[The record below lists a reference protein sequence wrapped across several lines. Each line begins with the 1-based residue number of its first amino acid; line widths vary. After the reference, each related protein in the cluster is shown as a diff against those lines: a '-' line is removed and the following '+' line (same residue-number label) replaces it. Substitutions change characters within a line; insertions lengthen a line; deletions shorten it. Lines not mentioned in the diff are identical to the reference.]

1 MGLTLHLNL
10 RVLRYHFII
19 NGSDIAGA
27 DSPLRRHICK
37 DGGGQV
43 RSLDLPMRTV
53 ASCFAYIDRLHLYL
67 QEGFILGWDI
77 PWFVILFLLSIFV
90 FFFGLEVFLV
100 FLLFVVG
107 LYIVFSILPKNK

>member
-10 RVLRYHFII
+10 KNFEISFH

-27 DSPLRRHICK
+27 DSPPRRHICK

-53 ASCFAYIDRLHLYL
+53 ASCFAYIDRLHPYL
-67 QEGFILGWDI
+67 KKKDLFWDGTFLG
-77 PWFVILFLLSIFV
+77 L
-90 FFFGLEVFLV
+90 
-100 FLLFVVG
+100 
-107 LYIVFSILPKNK
+107 